1 MSLPEEESNRATI
14 HERQEGTQERAR
26 RGRVLEAGKDGQ
38 GILKDYWTQIISQV
52 VQDALHQLR
61 RNW

>member
-14 HERQEGTQERAR
+14 HEGQEGIEERAR
-26 RGRVLEAGKDGQ
+26 CGRVLEAGKDGQ

-52 VQDALHQLR
+52 VQDALH
-61 RNW
+61 